1 NLQVSKV
8 WNVTNGLPLCHISL
22 ALLMYLFSVSCIT
35 HFMGVARRRH
45 PKSMVLASSVK
56 PMGLTSA
63 SRLTPQW
70 AAPW

>member
-1 NLQVSKV
+1 M
-8 WNVTNGLPLCHISL
+8 TNGLSLCHISL
-22 ALLMYLFSVSCIT
+22 ALLMCLLSVSCFT
-35 HFMGVARRRH
+35 HFMDVARRRH

-63 SRLTPQW
+63 SRLAPQW